1 MTNSLENALADQ
13 NRNDATRILSSKMAS
28 VPKLL
33 VEGRFDRKLLR
44 RKWNADRD
52 DNKQIDVIRQD
63 GGKEKLALEFKK
75 REKDALLF
83 ALVDM
88 DYDFEGRFLIDR
100 RMIDT
105 RPLVTLASH
114 YFAEESSVNS
124 HIRRII
130 NEYSPDYLYPKL
142 SDEATDCIRKVA
154 VILTWI
160 RLYKGSC
167 NVSKKNNTISWN
179 EINTNLDQFI
189 LLQDHIAELILDERA
204 MNFRNYVAENHEI
217 LEKCGINDH
226 ALLDSIC
233 LWIEIWF
240 SDVKKETIDTG
251 YFQDLVIRKAC
262 RMTNDFANRL
272 RKRILSH
279 TSNFKIE

>member
-1 MTNSLENALADQ
+1 
-13 NRNDATRILSSKMAS
+13 MAS

-52 DNKQIDVIRQD
+52 DSKQIDVIRHD

-83 ALVDM
+83 ALIDM

-142 SDEATDCIRKVA
+142 SDETTDCIRKVA

-233 LWIEIWF
+233 LWIEKWF

-262 RMTNDFANRL
+262 DMKNDFANRL